1 MAAPTG
7 KKPDDSPT
15 DRWERAQQ
23 AADELLVPNPNFE
36 RGIPALNGQKSASE
50 GLALLSQIEKWIRN
64 RIEGPSPES
73 QAAAA
78 PSSSQNQPKAQTQA
92 APAAPTAAA
101 TAPQSPKNSARPSE
115 PNFLNADPRLRA
127 ALNRIHEKTMEAA
140 KGKLRPGSKLVRPG
154 LQGFARD
161 EVPVIE
167 NSDIKENPS
176 DSKWVKSTPHTT
188 RILRSEE
195 S

>member
-7 KKPDDSPT
+7 KKPDDLPT
-15 DRWERAQQ
+15 DRWERMQQ
-23 AADELLVPNPNFE
+23 AADELLAPNPRFE
-36 RGIPALNGQKSASE
+36 RGIPALTGQKSASE
-50 GLALLSQIEKWIRN
+50 GLALLSQLEKWVRN
-64 RIEGPSPES
+64 RIEGRSTEAQPASPTPAPVTP
-73 QAAAA
+73 AA
-78 PSSSQNQPKAQTQA
+78 QQA
-92 APAAPTAAA
+92 APIKTPP
-101 TAPQSPKNSARPSE
+101 APQAGTAGNRPAE

-127 ALNRIHEKTMEAA
+127 ALNRIHEKTLEAA
-140 KGKLRPGSKLVRPG
+140 KGRLRPGSKLVRPG
-154 LQGFARD
+154 LQGFSRD